1 MTTTVA
7 VIAAGEMGC
16 SIGERLRRNGAR
28 VLTSLA
34 GRSAATVERATRA
47 GLIDADD
54 DAIAAADLIL
64 SIVPPKDAIALAQ
77 RFQGPLQRSS
87 KKAVY
92 IDCNAVSVETVA
104 AIEKVVAASGARF
117 VDGSII
123 GPPAREGQAGP
134 TFHLAGEMPSDVAT
148 LSSLGLRVQS
158 TGGPVGA
165 ASALKMAYAGFNKGL
180 TALAAAMALAATR
193 AGAANGLREEL
204 AYSQP
209 QLLAHIGRSLPDMYP
224 KAHRWEFEMREVAAF
239 AGEDSS
245 TAQIFE
251 GIADV
256 YLQLA
261 KDWKAERQ
269 DIAAI
274 DDFLAV
280 KKS

>member
-16 SIGERLRRNGAR
+16 AIGERLRRHGAR

-34 GRSAATVERATRA
+34 HRSAATVERATRA

-54 DAIAAADLIL
+54 NAIAASDFIL
-64 SIVPPKDAIALAQ
+64 SIVPPKDAMAIAQ

-92 IDCNAVSVETVA
+92 IDCNAISIETVA
-104 AIEKVVAASGARF
+104 AIEKVVAVSGARF

-123 GPPAREGQAGP
+123 GAPGRQDQSGP
-134 TFHLAGEMPSDVAT
+134 TFHLAGEVPSDVAT
-148 LSSLGLRVQS
+148 LTALGLRVQS

-165 ASALKMAYAGFNKGL
+165 ASALKLAYAGFNKGL

-193 AGAANGLREEL
+193 AGAANALREEL

-209 QLLAHIGRSLPDMYP
+209 QLLAHIGRTLPDMYP

-251 GIADV
+251 GIADL

-261 KDWKAERQ
+261 KDWKGERR
-269 DIAAI
+269 DIGAI
-274 DDFLAV
+274 DDFLAA
-280 KKS
+280 KRS

>member
-1 MTTTVA
+1 MATTVA

-16 SIGERLRRNGAR
+16 SIGERLRRHGAR

-47 GLIDADD
+47 GLIDAND
-54 DAIAAADLIL
+54 DAIAAADFIL
-64 SIVPPKDAIALAQ
+64 SIVPPKDAMAIAQ

-104 AIEKVVAASGARF
+104 AIEKVVTASDGRF

-123 GPPAREGQAGP
+123 GPPAREGQTGP

-148 LSSLGLRVQS
+148 LSALGLRVQS

-165 ASALKMAYAGFNKGL
+165 ASALKMAYAGLNKGL

-193 AGAANGLREEL
+193 AGARGHRIHAQAHAGFGQQFAHSGVHALIARLRQ
-204 AYSQP
+204 A
-209 QLLAHIGRSLPDMYP
+209 GRGRGGG
-224 KAHRWEFEMREVAAF
+224 H
-239 AGEDSS
+239 
-245 TAQIFE
+245 
-251 GIADV
+251 
-256 YLQLA
+256 
-261 KDWKAERQ
+261 
-269 DIAAI
+269 
-274 DDFLAV
+274 
-280 KKS
+280 